1 MVFSQHGELS
11 ELRKSDCSQTSSWVR
26 LVCRCTSSALW
37 KPDNA
42 NPSKVWAPELHR
54 IHEQWYIYF
63 CAAHPGEGNASHRTL
78 ILRSSHPDPMHAA
91 SWFFIGPLKGLP
103 DHWNIDATVFSPPSR
118 PDTLYC
124 CYSGWPLGDHS
135 DTQQD
140 LFVIKLASPDQAVR
154 ESLTCI
160 SKAELPWERPEQGRR
175 GVNEGPTFVSLPG
188 FEGIVYSANGSWTC
202 DYQLGILALTNPND
216 VCNEAS
222 WQKRQHP
229 LLVSDDTKGPPFGPG
244 HASFVVNPY
253 GFGAV
258 YCVYHGTERP
268 DDGWRNRK
276 ARALMLSPECFQPS
290 AKTLCCADFHGL

>member
-1 MVFSQHGELS
+1 MQS
-11 ELRKSDCSQTSSWVR
+11 R
-26 LVCRCTSSALW
+26 
-37 KPDNA
+37 
-42 NPSKVWAPELHR
+42 
-54 IHEQWYIYF
+54 
-63 CAAHPGEGNASHRTL
+63 NASHRTL
-78 ILRSSHPDPMHAA
+78 ILRSSHPDPMQPG
-91 SWFFIGPLKGLP
+91 SWFFVGPVKGLP

-140 LFVIKLASPDQAVR
+140 LFVVKLASPDQAIR
-154 ESLTCI
+154 ETLTCI
-160 SKAELPWERPEQGRR
+160 SKAELSWERPEDGRR

-202 DYQLGILALTNPND
+202 DYQLGIIALTNTND
-216 VCNEAS
+216 VCNSAS

-229 LLVSDDTKGPPFGPG
+229 LLVSDKTKGPPFGPG

-253 GFGAV
+253 GLGTV

-268 DDGWRNRK
+268 DEGWRNRK
-276 ARALMLSPECFQPS
+276 ARVLMLGPECFQPG
-290 AKTLCCADFHGL
+290 AKTLCCADFHDRTSISSGSEKQQSSQSHSPDGGQSAARPQEAHHGNKSKNMLDKMRNNVKKAMEGH